1 MKLTFRIAAFLE
13 GISYILLMTFGL
25 YFKYQL
31 NDDTYVKLL
40 GMPHGILFILYIVL
54 AFLLRKKE
62 NWNFIEFAII
72 LFASLV
78 PLGTFYIDINSNQY
92 KLIK

>member
-1 MKLTFRIAAFLE
+1 MKLTFRIVAFLE
-13 GISYILLMTFGL
+13 GVSYILLMTFGL

-78 PLGTFYIDINSNQY
+78 PLGTFYIDRKY
-92 KLIK
+92 L

>member
-1 MKLTFRIAAFLE
+1 MKLTFRIVAFLE
-13 GISYILLMTFGL
+13 GVSYILLMTFGL

-31 NDDTYVKLL
+31 NDDSYVKLL
-40 GMPHGILFILYIVL
+40 GMPHGILFVLYIVL

-62 NWNFIEFAII
+62 NWNFIEFAFI

-78 PLGTFYIDINSNQY
+78 PLGTFYIDRKY
-92 KLIK
+92 L

>member
-1 MKLTFRIAAFLE
+1 MKLTFRTVAFLE
-13 GISYILLMTFGL
+13 GVSYILLMTIGL

-31 NDDTYVKLL
+31 NDDNYVKLL

-72 LFASLV
+72 LFASLL
-78 PLGTFYIDINSNQY
+78 PFGTFFIDRKYLNI
-92 KLIK
+92 

>member
-1 MKLTFRIAAFLE
+1 MKLTFRIVAFLE
-13 GISYILLMTFGL
+13 GVSYILLMTFGL

-62 NWNFIEFAII
+62 NWNLLNFAII

-78 PLGTFYIDINSNQY
+78 PFGTFYIDRKY
-92 KLIK
+92 L

>member
-1 MKLTFRIAAFLE
+1 MKLSFRIIAFLE

-31 NDDTYVKLL
+31 NDDSYVKLL

-62 NWNFIEFAII
+62 NWNFLNFSII
-72 LFASLV
+72 LFASLI
-78 PLGTFYIDINSNQY
+78 PFGTFYIDRKY
-92 KLIK
+92 L

>member
-1 MKLTFRIAAFLE
+1 MKNIFRIVALLE

-25 YFKYQL
+25 YYKYLL
-31 NDDTYVKLL
+31 NNDIYVKLL

-72 LFASLV
+72 LFASLI
-78 PLGTFYIDINSNQY
+78 PFGTFYIDKKY
-92 KLIK
+92 L

>member
-1 MKLTFRIAAFLE
+1 MKLTFRIVAFLE
-13 GISYILLMTFGL
+13 GVSYILLMTIGL

-31 NDDTYVKLL
+31 NDDTFVKLL
-40 GMPHGILFILYIVL
+40 GMPHGILFVLYIVL

-62 NWNFIEFAII
+62 NWNFIDFAII

-78 PLGTFYIDINSNQY
+78 PMGTFYIDRKY
-92 KLIK
+92 L

>member
-1 MKLTFRIAAFLE
+1 MKNIFRIVALLE

-25 YFKYQL
+25 YYKYQL
-31 NDDTYVKLL
+31 NNDIYVKLL
-40 GMPHGILFILYIVL
+40 GVPHGILFILYIVL

-72 LFASLV
+72 LIASLV
-78 PLGTFYIDINSNQY
+78 PVGTFYIDKKY
-92 KLIK
+92 L